1 MIKHSFVN
9 CNSACHRFDWENVFK
24 NHLPQLTLN
33 TKHQPCPCCGGKDR
47 FRLFADWPET
57 GGSICNQCGHGD
69 GIGLLMKYCNL
80 RFPEVLGMLSDG
92 KSTTPA
98 IKVINQPKQPGNQ
111 DAQNRKRN
119 LQRCLQKG
127 KLLNLSER
135 NAATQYLRNRG
146 LDLLFRCKD
155 KPENLFHSPNIL
167 YVQDKERSQSFNC
180 LLAAVHDVDGNLV
193 GGHRIYLS
201 ADGQK
206 APVISPKKSLPPIFP
221 GAMNGAAVRL
231 FPAKYS
237 LCITEGIETALAVKC
252 MRPGFP
258 VWATLTAGGMKTL
271 RLPAEVCDVHIFS
284 DHDKSGVG
292 IDAALSLKARLI
304 KEGRQVTLHCP
315 SKYLPLGVYGD
326 WLDVL
331 SPSEK

>member
-47 FRLFADWPET
+47 FRLFADWPDT
-57 GGSICNQCGHGD
+57 GGSICNQCGYGD
-69 GIGLLMKYCNL
+69 GIGLLMKFCNL
-80 RFPEVLGMLSDG
+80 RFLEVLEMLSDS
-92 KSTTPA
+92 KAAIPA
-98 IKVINQPKQPGNQ
+98 NKVNSQPKQPSSQ

-127 KLLNLSER
+127 KILNLSER
-135 NAATQYLRNRG
+135 NAATQYLKNRG
-146 LDLLFRCKD
+146 LDLLFRCNHQ
-155 KPENLFHSPNIL
+155 PENLFHAPNIL
-167 YVQDKERSQSFNC
+167 YAQENERSQSFNC

-206 APVISPKKSLPPIFP
+206 APVVSPKKSLPPIFP

-231 FPAKYS
+231 FPAKHS

-252 MRPGFP
+252 MRPSFP
-258 VWATLTAGGMKTL
+258 VWATLTANGMKTL

-292 IDAALSLKARLI
+292 IDAALSLKTRLI
-304 KEGRQVTLHCP
+304 KEGRQVTVHCP
-315 SKYLPLGVYGD
+315 SKHLPVGVYGD
-326 WLDVL
+326 WLDYVN
-331 SPSEK
+331 SWGK

>member
-1 MIKHSFVN
+1 MMNLHSLVKPIAAN
-9 CNSACHRFDWENVFK
+9 FDWEWVFK
-24 NHLPQLTLN
+24 NHLRELTLN

-57 GGSICNQCGHGD
+57 GASICNQCGHSD

-80 RFPEVLGMLSDG
+80 RFAEVLDMLADG
-92 KSTTPA
+92 KAAIPA
-98 IKVINQPKQPGNQ
+98 SKVNTQPKQSSNQ
-111 DAQNRKRN
+111 DAQNKKRN

-127 KLLNLSER
+127 LPLNLSER

-146 LDLLFRCKD
+146 LDLLFKHNYQ
-155 KPENLFHSPNIL
+155 PNNLFYASNIL
-167 YVQDKERSQSFNC
+167 YAQENERSQSFNC

-206 APVISPKKSLPPIFP
+206 APVVSPKKSLPPIFP

-231 FPAKYS
+231 FPAKHS

-252 MRPGFP
+252 MRPSFP
-258 VWATLTAGGMKTL
+258 VWATLTANGMKTL

-292 IDAALSLKARLI
+292 IDAALSLKARLF
-304 KEGRQVTLHCP
+304 KEGRQVTVHCP
-315 SKYLPLGVYGD
+315 SKYLPVGVFGD

-331 SPSEK
+331 CLSEK

>member
-9 CNSACHRFDWENVFK
+9 CNSACHRFDWEGVFK
-24 NHLPQLTLN
+24 NHLPQLALN
-33 TKHQPCPCCGGKDR
+33 TKHQFCHLCFGKIR

-57 GGSICNQCGHGD
+57 GGYICNQCGHGD
-69 GIGLLMKYCNL
+69 GIDLLMKYYNL
-80 RFPEVLGMLSDG
+80 RFLEVLEMLSDS
-92 KSTTPA
+92 KIAIPA
-98 IKVINQPKQPGNQ
+98 NKVNRQPKQPSSQ
-111 DAQNRKRN
+111 DVQNRKRN

-127 KLLNLSER
+127 KILNLSER

-146 LDLLFRCKD
+146 LDLLFRYNH
-155 KPENLFHSPNIL
+155 KPENLFHAPNIL
-167 YVQDKERSQSFNC
+167 YAQESERSQYFNC
-180 LLAAVHDVDGNLV
+180 LLAEVHDVDGNLV

-206 APVISPKKSLPPIFP
+206 APVSSPKKSLPPIFP

-252 MRPGFP
+252 MRSSFP
-258 VWATLTAGGMKTL
+258 VWATLTANGMRTL

-292 IDAALSLKARLI
+292 KDAALSLKARLI
-304 KEGRQVTLHCP
+304 KEGRQVKVYCP
-315 SKYLPLGVYGD
+315 SKRLPVGVYGD

-331 SPSEK
+331 NLPRK